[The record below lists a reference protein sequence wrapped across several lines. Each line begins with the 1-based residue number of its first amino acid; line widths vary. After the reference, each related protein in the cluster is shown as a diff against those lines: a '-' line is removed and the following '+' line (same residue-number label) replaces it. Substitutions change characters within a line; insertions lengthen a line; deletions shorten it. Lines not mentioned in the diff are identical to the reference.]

1 MGELLPNLMPWLIGF
16 FVVAGIGVAL
26 AVGIVAD
33 FVVRNR
39 RIRVQRHESVPTYY
53 GRLVH
58 TH

>member
-16 FVVAGIGVAL
+16 FVVAGLGVAL
-26 AVGIVAD
+26 AVGVVAD
-33 FVVRNR
+33 FVVSNR

-58 TH
+58 SH

>member
-16 FVVAGIGVAL
+16 FVVAGLGVAL
-26 AVGIVAD
+26 AVGVVAD
-33 FVVRNR
+33 FVVSNR

-58 TH
+58 SD